1 MLAGTPSGPFWIPA
15 STRVYCAG
23 GAFFDHK
30 VGTHFNLVPRNEVV
44 VPSEA
49 SGDVGTT
56 TRSGSAQSG
65 TANSIAV
72 KTAWQRRKE
81 GSDWMELVLEL
92 LVANNRIFFVS
103 SFVEIFK

>member
-1 MLAGTPSGPFWIPA
+1 MSLAIILMLAGTPSGPFWRPA

-23 GAFFDHK
+23 GAFYDHK
-30 VGTHFNLVPRNEVV
+30 VGTHFNLVPRIEVM

-65 TANSIAV
+65 YSSFNSCQDSLAE
-72 KTAWQRRKE
+72 KE
-81 GSDWMELVLEL
+81 GGVGLDGT
-92 LVANNRIFFVS
+92 RP
-103 SFVEIFK
+103 